1 MVDQLRSEPCASCA
15 EETAV
20 GSVLF
25 SDRLKIHESP
35 DVFVCVLCETRIRAS
50 GKPLQ
55 LTAKEVASLT
65 RNASAMAITWW
76 SHF

>member
-1 MVDQLRSEPCASCA
+1 MVERLHSAPCAVCS
-15 EETAV
+15 EDTAV
-20 GSVLF
+20 GSVF
-25 SDRLKIHESP
+25 FTAR
-35 DVFVCVLCETRIRAS
+35 FGLCEARIRAS

>member
-1 MVDQLRSEPCASCA
+1 MVERLHSAPCAVCS
-15 EETAV
+15 EDTAV
-20 GSVLF
+20 GSVF
-25 SDRLKIHESP
+25 FTDRFKIHEGP
-35 DVFVCVLCETRIRAS
+35 DVFVCGLCEARIRAS